1 MEIIWPDFAIEN
13 LKVIFDFYTVKAS
26 KKVAHIIRIEILNAT
41 KQLIN
46 HPTSGQK
53 EIHLQKLEKNFRYI
67 VSGNY
72 KIIYKVENGQ
82 IIISDVFDTRQ
93 NPDKMVDEKR

>member
-1 MEIIWPDFAIEN
+1 MEIIWTHFAIEN
-13 LKVIFDFYTVKAS
+13 LKVIFDFYTIKAS
-26 KKVAHIIRIEILNAT
+26 KKVAHKIRVQILNAT
-41 KQLIN
+41 EQLIN

-53 EIHLQKLEKNFRYI
+53 EIHLQKLKKDFRYI

-72 KIIYKVENGQ
+72 KIIYKVEGAQ